1 LVDIRDIFYFN
12 FDCGS
17 RLKSKFR
24 EYSAIP
30 TANGMSVAKVAR
42 KMLYDPG
49 CYDVNIT
56 SVQGTLT
63 DQYNPQTKTVNLSQ
77 DVYYG
82 TNVAAA
88 AVATKQ
94 AMLCNMLMRMLGQP
108 AFSACAFTKYQ
119 RNYFKYDFYWNVF
132 RLVFTR
138 KFILHANGTF
148 NNCCMLWS
156 FYTFCIY
163 YTTS

>member
-1 LVDIRDIFYFN
+1 
-12 FDCGS
+12 
-17 RLKSKFR
+17 
-24 EYSAIP
+24 
-30 TANGMSVAKVAR
+30 MSVAKVAR

-88 AVATKQ
+88 AVAATKQ
-94 AMLCNMLMRMLGQP
+94 AMLCNMLMRMLGQ
-108 AFSACAFTKYQ
+108 ACLQRLCLYKISAQLF
-119 RNYFKYDFYWNVF
+119 
-132 RLVFTR
+132 
-138 KFILHANGTF
+138 
-148 NNCCMLWS
+148 
-156 FYTFCIY
+156 
-163 YTTS
+163 